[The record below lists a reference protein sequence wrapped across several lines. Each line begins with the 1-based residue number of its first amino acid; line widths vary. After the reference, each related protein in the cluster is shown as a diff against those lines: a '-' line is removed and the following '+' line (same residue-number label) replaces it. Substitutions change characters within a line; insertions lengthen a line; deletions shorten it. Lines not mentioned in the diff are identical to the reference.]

1 MGFTARFNFRSIQN
15 YQAAADRY
23 ASIKPIRTTGE
34 RPLDKRSKKYVE
46 IVELR
51 DGEGL
56 GLGLGNSFVCRLYS
70 TDVVT
75 FRPDNTIEIRTNAYN
90 TPSTANFIQQTLG
103 THCAIFDS
111 RLWIRATVNL
121 DDEDGTETRYG
132 WYPLDPT
139 NPNIFTRDPNRIPH
153 RLTFVNPVFPV
164 KTTINRKTANVVRKQ
179 YGEFRKYLIGSCKL
193 RDNGAVSKEEWENL
207 KLNRWGNRWGIKSEE
222 VMAMIKEGTTE
233 AFYKAHLTLA
243 MHYGHLSY
251 HNNNYYLTPDRAK
264 VGLDKVLFAT
274 HPEVFTHTTIKTG
287 KFIKRHKANK

>member
-1 MGFTARFNFRSIQN
+1 MGFTGRFNFRSIQN
-15 YQAAADRY
+15 YAAAANRY

-56 GLGLGNSFVCRLYS
+56 GLGNSFACRLYR

-75 FRPDNTIEIRTNAYN
+75 FRPDNTIEISINN
-90 TPSTANFIQQTLG
+90 WSTASTASFIQQTLG
-103 THCAIFDS
+103 THCSVFDN

-121 DDEDGTETRYG
+121 DDEDGTETRHG

-139 NPNIFTRDPNRIPH
+139 NPNIFTNNYPH
-153 RLTFVNPVFPV
+153 TITFINPVFPN
-164 KTTINRKTANVVRKQ
+164 KTTINRKVANVVRKQ
-179 YGEFRKYLIGSCKL
+179 YGEFRRYLIGSCKL
-193 RDNGAVSKEEWENL
+193 RDNGMVSKEEWENL
-207 KLNRWGNRWGIKSEE
+207 KLNRWGIKSEE

-251 HNNNYYLTPDRAK
+251 HNKNHYLTPDRAK

-287 KFIKRHKANK
+287 ELIKRHKANK